1 MKVPAGNVEN
11 EIMQGLYVDSKL
23 LERIANEVI
32 ADLSE
37 EDKEYMVLNPDPI
50 MYHFTLGMY
59 IRNQYIYEKEEFANF
74 IGQPDDVS
82 NDIIELVIEKL
93 SSERNQ

>member
-37 EDKEYMVLNPDPI
+37 C
-50 MYHFTLGMY
+50 
-59 IRNQYIYEKEEFANF
+59 
-74 IGQPDDVS
+74 
-82 NDIIELVIEKL
+82 
-93 SSERNQ
+93 